1 MHPVGPLN
9 SKVYWVRRVS
19 IVVLAVAVLIGLVWF
34 LASRTS
40 RSSAVQDSAA
50 AVVNT
55 SAAPTLTGVLAASS
69 GATRSTLPSASVS
82 PSVSASASVP
92 ASPVASDVLPTPTPT
107 APPVDPA
114 AEAAA
119 AAAAA
124 SSAAAAQAAAAAAAA
139 AVPPVS
145 TPPPAV
151 EPAPAPAPP
160 PPSYDAQGKLICPD
174 GAIAITA
181 TTNAPSFASGSQ
193 PIVGMVITN
202 TGTETCQRDVS
213 GTLQSFTVFAADGSR
228 VWSTADCF
236 PGEGTEV
243 RELNPGQTLK
253 YTIKWSGTT
262 SQPGCAGDRS
272 PVPAGDYT
280 LVAQLG
286 GLSSGPAAFAITG

>member
-40 RSSAVQDSAA
+40 RSSAVQDPAA
-50 AVVNT
+50 AAVNT

-69 GATRSTLPSASVS
+69 AATRSTVPSASPS
-82 PSVSASASVP
+82 PSPSAALSRGSASGSAPVSV
-92 ASPVASDVLPTPTPT
+92 AAAPTPT
-107 APPVDPA
+107 VDPA

-124 SSAAAAQAAAAAAAA
+124 ASAAEAAAAAAAA
-139 AVPPVS
+139 AAPATEAPPATTPVG
-145 TPPPAV
+145 PPPAPV
-151 EPAPAPAPP
+151 PP

-174 GAIAITA
+174 SSVTVTA
-181 TTNAPSFASGSQ
+181 TTSAPSFAAGSQ

-213 GTLQSFTVFAADGSR
+213 GTLQAFTVLAADGSR
-228 VWSTADCF
+228 MWSTGDCF

-243 RELNPGQTLK
+243 RELTPGQTLK

-272 PVPAGDYT
+272 LVPPGDYS

-286 GLSSGPAAFAITG
+286 GLSSPPAAFAITG

>member
-19 IVVLAVAVLIGLVWF
+19 IVVLAVAVLVGLVWF

-40 RSSAVQDSAA
+40 RSSAGQDPAAA
-50 AVVNT
+50 AVGT
-55 SAAPTLTGVLAASS
+55 SATPTLTGVLAASS
-69 GATRSTLPSASVS
+69 AVTRSTVSSAV
-82 PSVSASASVP
+82 PSASASSSV
-92 ASPVASDVLPTPTPT
+92 VASGSPTATAVSPSPTPTVPV
-107 APPVDPA
+107 VDPA

-119 AAAAA
+119 AASA
-124 SSAAAAQAAAAAAAA
+124 SSAAAAAAAAA
-139 AVPPVS
+139 AVP
-145 TPPPAV
+145 TTEAPPAPPV
-151 EPAPAPAPP
+151 EPAPVPP

-174 GAIAITA
+174 SAIALTA
-181 TTNAPSFASGSQ
+181 TTSAPSFAAGSQ
-193 PIVGMVITN
+193 PIVGLIIAN
-202 TGTETCQRDVS
+202 AGTETCQRDVS
-213 GTLQSFTVFAADGSR
+213 GTLQSFTVLAADGSR

-243 RELNPGQTLK
+243 RELVAGQTLK

-262 SQPGCAGDRS
+262 SAPGCTGDRS

-286 GLSSGPAAFAITG
+286 GLSSPPAPFAITG